1 MGGVLGPLGA
11 GLECEVRVVPVVLR
25 LEERR
30 RLAGGWDEEDNTC
43 VWHIYTVRHT

>member
-30 RLAGGWDEEDNTC
+30 EAGGRLGQKRIIHDATDPPC
-43 VWHIYTVRHT
+43 